1 MDRTIKQAEDQ
12 KYVETVL
19 GRRRNIWNIDSENHI
34 QREAA
39 KRMAINMPIQGTAAE
54 MIKLAMLDIHRTL
67 IDDGYN
73 ARMILQIHDELL
85 FEAPAQEIDA
95 LQEMVSDKMVNAMP
109 LTVPLEVDCGNGIS
123 WFEAH

>member
-1 MDRTIKQAEDQ
+1 
-12 KYVETVL
+12 
-19 GRRRNIWNIDSENHI
+19 
-34 QREAA
+34 
-39 KRMAINMPIQGTAAE
+39 MAINMPIQGTAAE

-67 IDDGYN
+67 INDGYN
-73 ARMILQIHDELL
+73 TRMILQIHDELL

-109 LTVPLEVDCGNGIS
+109 LTVPLVVDCGNGIS